1 LKPKEGG
8 EIRRNSI
15 MSKSFR
21 GISIALVAGSFLII
35 GLIIA
40 SQFSLTPVTQAKD
53 KSLWTEGDQ
62 DRNSDRPGSFAVLAQ
77 TLSPAVVNISTTTV
91 VQNRQGGPGPNSP
104 FSDEFFR
111 RFYPGPQR
119 PQKRNSL
126 GSGFIINKDG
136 YIVTNNHV
144 VDGADEIVVTLK
156 EGDEYPAKIIGKDPK
171 TDLALIRIE
180 PKNGLPVIRLGD
192 SDRTRVGDWVLAI
205 GNPFGLGH
213 TVTAGI
219 VSAKGRELGAGPYDD
234 FIQTD
239 TAINPGN
246 SGGPLLDMGGSVIG
260 INSAIF
266 TRSGGNQGVGFA
278 IPVNLAKI
286 IVAQLKE
293 SGKVTRAW
301 LGVMIQQITPELQD
315 SLELETRK
323 GALVGD
329 VFKDSPANKAGLL
342 RGDVI
347 IRFNGEEVSSQREL
361 PTMVAFLPVGQ
372 NVEVVFLRNGKE
384 MTVEV
389 TLDELKEETT
399 VAKESSGVVQ
409 EGLGLSVQNITPEIA
424 EQLDLTSTDGVVV
437 SDVDPSGTAAQAG
450 IRRGD
455 VILEVNKTKVTDFE
469 TLARILEKD
478 KDSKSTLFLVNRSGR
493 SMFIAISK

>member
-1 LKPKEGG
+1 
-8 EIRRNSI
+8 
-15 MSKSFR
+15 MAKSFR

-35 GLIIA
+35 GMIIA

-53 KSLWTEGDQ
+53 QSLWTEGDS
-62 DRNSDRPGSFAVLAQ
+62 DSNSDRPGSFADLAQ
-77 TLSPAVVNISTTTV
+77 ELSPAVVNISTTTV
-91 VQNRQGGPGPNSP
+91 VKGPERGPGPNSP
-104 FSDEFFR
+104 FSDEFLR
-111 RFYPGPQR
+111 RFAPGPQR
-119 PQKRNSL
+119 PQKNNSL
-126 GSGFIINKDG
+126 GSGFIINKEG
-136 YIVTNNHV
+136 YILTNNHV

-171 TDLALIRIE
+171 TDLALIKIE
-180 PKNGLPVIRLGD
+180 PKNGLPVIQLGD

-219 VSAKGRELGAGPYDD
+219 VSAKGRALGTGPYDD

-246 SGGPLLDMGGSVIG
+246 SGGPLLDMGGNVIG
-260 INSAIF
+260 INSVIF
-266 TRSGGNQGVGFA
+266 TRSGGSQGVGFA
-278 IPVNLAKI
+278 IPENLAKS

-293 SGKVTRAW
+293 SGSVTRAW
-301 LGVMIQQITPELQD
+301 LGVMIQQITPELQE

-329 VFKDSPANKAGLL
+329 VFKGSPASKAGLL

-347 IRFNGEEVSSQREL
+347 VRFNGEEVSSQREL
-361 PTMVAFLPVGQ
+361 PAMVAFLPVGQ
-372 NVEVVFLRNGKE
+372 KVEVVFLRSGKE
-384 MTVEV
+384 MAVEV
-389 TLDELKEETT
+389 TLDELKKETT
-399 VAKESSGVVQ
+399 VAKESSGEVQ

-424 EQLDLTSTDGVVV
+424 EQLGLTSTAGVVV
-437 SDVDPSGTAAQAG
+437 SDVDQSGMAAQAG

-455 VILEVNKTKVTDFE
+455 VILEVNRTKVTDFE
-469 TLARILEKD
+469 TLNRVLEKD
-478 KDSKSTLFLVNRSGR
+478 KDSKSTLFLISRGGTTV
-493 SMFIAISK
+493 FIAVSK

>member
-1 LKPKEGG
+1 
-8 EIRRNSI
+8 
-15 MSKSFR
+15 MAKSFR
-21 GISIALVAGSFLII
+21 GISIALAAGSFLII

-40 SQFSLTPVTQAKD
+40 SQFSLTPITQAKN
-53 KSLWTEGDQ
+53 KSLWTEGGP
-62 DRNSDRPGSFAVLAQ
+62 NPNVDRPGSFADLAQ
-77 TLSPAVVNISTTTV
+77 ELSPAVVNISTTTV
-91 VQNRQGGPGPNSP
+91 VKGKERGPGPNSP
-104 FSDEFFR
+104 FSEEFFR
-111 RFYPGPQR
+111 RFAPEPQR
-119 PQKRNSL
+119 PQKKSSL
-126 GSGFIINKDG
+126 GSGFIINVEG

-156 EGDEYPAKIIGKDPK
+156 EGDEYPAKIIGKDSK
-171 TDLALIRIE
+171 TDLALIKIE
-180 PKNGLPVIRLGD
+180 PKNGLPVIQLGD
-192 SDRTRVGDWVLAI
+192 SARTRVGDWVLAI
-205 GNPFGLGH
+205 GNPFGLGQ

-219 VSAKGRELGAGPYDD
+219 ISAKGRELGAGPYDD

-260 INSAIF
+260 INSVIF
-266 TRSGGNQGVGFA
+266 TRSGGSQGVGFA
-278 IPVNLAKI
+278 IPVNLAKS

-301 LGVMIQQITPELQD
+301 LGVMIQQITPEIQD

-329 VFKDSPANKAGLL
+329 VFKGSPANKAGLL

-347 IRFNGEEVSSQREL
+347 VRFNGEDVSSQREL

-372 NVEVVFLRNGKE
+372 KVKVDFLRNGKE

-389 TLDELKEETT
+389 TLDELKEETV
-399 VAKESSGVVQ
+399 VAQESSGEVQ

-424 EQLDLTSTDGVVV
+424 KQLDLTSTDGVVV
-437 SDVDPSGTAAQAG
+437 SDVNQSGKAAQAG

-455 VILEVNKTKVTDFE
+455 FFLEVNRTKVTDFE
-469 TLARILEKD
+469 TLNRVLEKD
-478 KDSKSTLFLVNRSGR
+478 KDKDNKSILFLINRGGR
-493 SMFIAISK
+493 TVFVAVSK